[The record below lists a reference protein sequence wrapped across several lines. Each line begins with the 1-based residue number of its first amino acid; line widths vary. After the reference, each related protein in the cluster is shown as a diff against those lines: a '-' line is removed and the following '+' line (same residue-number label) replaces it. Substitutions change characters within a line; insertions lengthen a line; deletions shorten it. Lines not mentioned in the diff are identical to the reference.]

1 MYLAQASPQ
10 LIFIVL
16 IMEKSLAILC
26 TVMFGVGMFGG
37 LAIGSIRTKAKH
49 IKTEY
54 FIELRENSVVI
65 ESVDGYLYECPLD
78 SLPVVLLKDN
88 L

>member
-1 MYLAQASPQ
+1 
-10 LIFIVL
+10 
-16 IMEKSLAILC
+16 MEKSLAILG

-37 LAIGSIRTKAKH
+37 LAIGSITTKAKH

-54 FIELRENSVVI
+54 FIELKPNSVMI
-65 ESVDGYLYECPLD
+65 EAADGYLYECPLD
-78 SLPVVLLKDN
+78 SIPAVLLKDN

>member
-1 MYLAQASPQ
+1 
-10 LIFIVL
+10 
-16 IMEKSLAILC
+16 MEKSMAILV
-26 TVMFGVGMFGG
+26 TVMFGLGMFGG

-54 FIELRENSVVI
+54 FIELRENSVMI

-78 SLPVVLLKDN
+78 SLPSVLLKDN